1 MLFNSFDFLVFFPA
15 VVIAYFVCPHRRRW
29 ILLLFASYFFYM
41 CWNPAYL
48 VLTVAATVASYLC
61 CRLMAGA
68 SPTKR
73 RVLLVAAI
81 TANLGMLFAF
91 KYLGFALGTLQ
102 SILTALNVVV
112 RLPDLRFLLPIGIS
126 FYTFQ
131 ALSYCIDVYR
141 GDMQPEKHF
150 GVFAVYVSFFPQLVA
165 GPIER
170 STRLLPQF
178 HRKHTFSYDKAT
190 SGLRLML
197 WGFFKKMVIADRIA
211 VYVDAVYANPG
222 AHFGATVAIAAYLF
236 AYQIYCDFSAYSDI
250 AVGAARIMGYDL
262 MTNFRRPYHAA
273 SVRDFWGRWHISLS
287 TWFRD
292 YLYVPLGGNRVSRG
306 KWVRNIAVVF
316 LLSGLWHGAAWNF
329 VVWDALHGLYLVGWE
344 AAGKRLSPKTDRY
357 GGATSSCWQRSLGI
371 FVTFHLVTFAWI
383 FFRAETL
390 SDASLLIRNLFQ
402 WGHTTFAEALRVVP
416 GRAWLAEAFCAIVLV
431 ECVHSLQA
439 LKKGSVA
446 WVLRWPR
453 PLRWTA
459 YYALVMWIVFLGVF
473 GHSPFIYFQF

>member
-48 VLTVAATVASYLC
+48 VLIVASTAASYLC
-61 CRLMAGA
+61 GRLMADA
-68 SPTKR
+68 PPTKR

-81 TANLGMLFAF
+81 VANLGMLFAF
-91 KYLGFALGTLQ
+91 KYLGFAFGTLQ
-102 SILTALNVVV
+102 SMLAVLNVAV

-178 HRKHTFSYDKAT
+178 YRKHTFSYDKAT

-211 VYVDAVYANPG
+211 VYVDAVYGNPE
-222 AHFGATVAIAAYLF
+222 AHFGPTVAIAAYLF

-262 MTNFRRPYHAA
+262 MTNFRRPYHAS

-292 YLYVPLGGNRVSRG
+292 YLYVPLGGNRLSKG

-329 VVWDALHGLYLVGWE
+329 VVWGALHGLYLVGWE
-344 AAGKRLSPKTDRY
+344 AAGKRLKSKTDGS
-357 GGATSSCWQRSLGI
+357 GGAISSWWQRSLGV

-390 SDASLLIRNLFQ
+390 SDASLLIRNLLR
-402 WGHTTFAEALRVVP
+402 WGHTTFAQSVCIVP
-416 GRAWLAEAFCAIVLV
+416 GRAWLAEVFCAIVLV
-431 ECVHSLQA
+431 EGVHLLQA

-453 PLRWTA
+453 PVRWA
-459 YYALVMWIVFLGVF
+459 VYYALVMWIVFLGVV